1 MRYVP
6 SPIPLAFTY
15 IYSATA
21 NKSGRMQYHRQKPG
35 LGKAR
40 IGRAEF
46 IKAYND
52 ASILALRPIQQPGLD
67 AVFQME
73 FYV

>member
-1 MRYVP
+1 MRYIP

-21 NKSGRMQYHRQKPG
+21 NKSGRMQYHRLRPG
-35 LGKAR
+35 HGKTR
-40 IGRAEF
+40 IPRTEF

-52 ASILALRPIQQPGLD
+52 AVILALNPIQLRGLD
-67 AVFQME
+67 AVFQLE